1 MAKSPAFMSAPELPP
16 HIRSHFPF
24 ASRFIAVN
32 GHSMQYV
39 DEGEGE
45 PVLLLHGNPTWSFLY
60 RKFIPPIKA
69 AGYRV
74 IVPDHIGFG
83 LSERP
88 AREHDFSLEN
98 HIANLAELIRRL
110 ALKRLTVV
118 CQEAV

>member
-1 MAKSPAFMSAPELPP
+1 MRGPPGFVANCASESWMRAGRPMAKSPAFMSAPELPP

-32 GHSMQYV
+32 GHRMHYV

-83 LSERP
+83 LSEIGR
-88 AREHDFSLEN
+88 AH
-98 HIANLAELIRRL
+98 
-110 ALKRLTVV
+110 V
-118 CQEAV
+118 